1 MTFHMYVRSGHRWLG
16 MTLTLA
22 VLANFLAMA
31 FGEPPLWLVYFPLA
45 PLALLLISGMYL
57 FVLPYGTRRRRDPAT
72 S

>member
-1 MTFHMYVRSGHRWLG
+1 MTFQLYVRSSHRWLG
-16 MTLTLA
+16 LTLTLA
-22 VLANFLAMA
+22 VLANFVAMA

-57 FVLPYGTRRRRDPAT
+57 FVLPYAARWRGA